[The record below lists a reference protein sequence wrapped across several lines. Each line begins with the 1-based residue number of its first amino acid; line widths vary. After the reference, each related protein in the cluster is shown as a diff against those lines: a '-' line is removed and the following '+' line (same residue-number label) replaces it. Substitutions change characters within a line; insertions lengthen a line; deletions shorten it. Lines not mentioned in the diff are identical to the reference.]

1 MGLVQIIK
9 TQLEFADRCEPTG
22 RCRQSV
28 EDPIPDP
35 EPAAPSLGY
44 PDPEIF
50 HHPPVS
56 MRKRF
61 STLISNINSPPVLQ
75 CCKSAFN
82 INERRDHDRKEY
94 FYD

>member
-1 MGLVQIIK
+1 MGIVQIIK
-9 TQLEFADRCEPTG
+9 TQFEFADRCEPTG

-50 HHPPVS
+50 HHPSCVYAETVLNAHIEHQQP
-56 MRKRF
+56 
-61 STLISNINSPPVLQ
+61 TGPAVLQ
-75 CCKSAFN
+75 IGLQHQRTKRS
-82 INERRDHDRKEY
+82 
-94 FYD
+94 